1 MEAAGDKAQRQ
12 IWSATDV
19 KKLNCAVE
27 RAQGTAGVNWDS
39 VSMELGRCVAHVKQ
53 KWRRIKLA
61 SGKASGGYHQAHFSQ
76 LHHCRQNKCPELV
89 DWFND
94 HLHSPYPGTEE
105 VKRLAARNFLT
116 RNQVVLLRC
125 HTLANSEYC

>member
-1 MEAAGDKAQRQ
+1 M
-12 IWSATDV
+12 

-61 SGKASGGYHQAHFSQ
+61 SGKASRGYHQAHFSQ

-105 VKRLAARNFLT
+105 EVNPRRRIVTNSNMGFADPPLGVREPQKTPQTIEKRPQYLHNP
-116 RNQVVLLRC
+116 
-125 HTLANSEYC
+125 

>member
-39 VSMELGRCVAHVKQ
+39 VSMELGRCVAHVKAVIQ
-53 KWRRIKLA
+53 CAKHA
-61 SGKASGGYHQAHFSQ
+61 TGS
-76 LHHCRQNKCPELV
+76 V
-89 DWFND
+89 
-94 HLHSPYPGTEE
+94 
-105 VKRLAARNFLT
+105 
-116 RNQVVLLRC
+116 
-125 HTLANSEYC
+125 

>member
-19 KKLNCAVE
+19 KKLNCAAVE
-27 RAQGTAGVNWDS
+27 RAQGTTAGVNWDS

-76 LHHCRQNKCPELV
+76 LHHCRQNKCPELTTNRQPPTQTTG
-89 DWFND
+89 F
-94 HLHSPYPGTEE
+94 LH
-105 VKRLAARNFLT
+105 
-116 RNQVVLLRC
+116 
-125 HTLANSEYC
+125 NSSAVGLFF

>member
-61 SGKASGGYHQAHFSQ
+61 SGKASRGYHQAHFAKTVVFR
-76 LHHCRQNKCPELV
+76 C
-89 DWFND
+89 
-94 HLHSPYPGTEE
+94 
-105 VKRLAARNFLT
+105 NFAPT
-116 RNQVVLLRC
+116 VVIS
-125 HTLANSEYC
+125 NP

>member
-61 SGKASGGYHQAHFSQ
+61 SGKASRGYHQAHFSQ
-76 LHHCRQNKCPELV
+76 LHHCRQNKCPELATPNGPCAQ
-89 DWFND
+89 WGWYF
-94 HLHSPYPGTEE
+94 YWG
-105 VKRLAARNFLT
+105 RGYYR
-116 RNQVVLLRC
+116 VVFYRPLYYSSR
-125 HTLANSEYC
+125 